1 MRVFPILIYLV
12 MSGCAGEGIYET
24 DMETRGSSSTNGY
37 DSSPG
42 PTPGAR
48 FDAQTRPNP
57 QAFDLGMAGDRYIPP
72 VRPDA
77 GTLSNTDRLN
87 QCVERMT
94 TFIRD
99 TATSVGC
106 GQFDEEDRLNGS
118 SGYNQ
123 GRRSAA
129 CIKLSCQGTL
139 VEGHNGIPAARTCS
153 ELNDLTT
160 ILDRALE
167 QAIDGGCSEPLF
179 QIRVIDL
186 DDFVGGEPC
195 DQISCGLDDAGDPIT
210 IDNRN

>member
-1 MRVFPILIYLV
+1 MRVFQMLRYLV
-12 MSGCAGEGIYET
+12 VSSCAGEAVYDA
-24 DMETRGSSSTNGY
+24 DMDVQRSTSPTGF

-42 PTPGAR
+42 PESNLR
-48 FDAQTRPNP
+48 FDAQTRPSS
-57 QAFDLGMAGDRYIPP
+57 QALDLGMSGDRYIPP
-72 VRPDA
+72 VRPDSA
-77 GTLSNTDRLN
+77 TISNTDRLN

-99 TATSVGC
+99 TSTAVGC
-106 GQFDEEDRLNGS
+106 GQFDEEDRLNES
-118 SGYNQ
+118 SPYNLV
-123 GRRSAA
+123 RRSAA
-129 CIKLSCQGTL
+129 CIKLSCEGIL

-153 ELNDLTT
+153 ELNDLTI

-167 QAIDGGCSEPLF
+167 QAIVDGCAQPLF